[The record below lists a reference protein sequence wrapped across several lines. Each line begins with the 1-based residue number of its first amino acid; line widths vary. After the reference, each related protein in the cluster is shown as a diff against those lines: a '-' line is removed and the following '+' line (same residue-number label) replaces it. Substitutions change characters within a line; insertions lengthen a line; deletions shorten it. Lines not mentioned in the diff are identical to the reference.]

1 MNDYCTYFD
10 RGYLAQGLA
19 LWRSLERHDPGARL
33 TVLALD
39 GETAVVL
46 RAVGGPGLTVI
57 ERGQLLAA
65 DVVLAGLER
74 GRSRAEFIFAL
85 TPCLVRH
92 LFARRPDLARV
103 VYLDADLFFFSAA
116 RPIWAELG
124 DRSVLIVPHRY
135 PTWHDDSEWYG
146 RYNVGVVGFRND
158 ESGRACVEWWR
169 ERCLEST
176 ALVGDGTRFG
186 DQKYLDEWPG
196 RFAGVIESSHPGI
209 NVAPWNWARHRFRLR
224 DGAVE
229 VDNARLVV
237 FHFAQFRRISAR
249 WFDSGQL
256 EYGIMPR
263 WLRSRLYGEYWT
275 ALRRAECEIQ
285 GVASGFAIAR
295 RGWPAA
301 LDRWPLAAWRILW
314 GQFWWHAGGQWYAG
328 RLGLGRF
335 SGQVM
340 GRYRD
345 WRRRHR

>member
-19 LWRSLERHDPGARL
+19 LWRSLERHDPAARL

-46 RAVGGPGLTVI
+46 RALGGPRLAVI
-57 ERGQLLAA
+57 ERGALLSA
-65 DVVLAGLER
+65 DPELAGVER

-85 TPCLVRH
+85 TPCLVLH
-92 LFARRPDLARV
+92 LLATRPDLERV
-103 VYLDADLFFFSAA
+103 VYLDADLYFFGAA
-116 RPIWAELG
+116 RPIWDELG
-124 DRSVLIVPHRY
+124 DRSVLVVPHRY
-135 PTWHDDSEWYG
+135 PAWHDDSDWYG

-158 ESGRACVEWWR
+158 ESGRACVAWWR

-176 ALVGDGTRFG
+176 ALAGDGARFG

-196 RFAGVIESSHPGI
+196 RFAGVVESGHPGI
-209 NVAPWNWARHRFRLR
+209 NVAPWNWSRHRFLLR

-229 VDNARLVV
+229 VEGLPLVV
-237 FHFAQFRRISAR
+237 FHFAQFRRISER

-263 WLRSRLYGEYWT
+263 ILRSRLYGEYWL
-275 ALRRAECEIQ
+275 ALVRAEREIQ
-285 GVASGFAIAR
+285 SVSPGFAFAR
-295 RGWPAA
+295 RGWSVA
-301 LDRWPLAAWRILW
+301 LGRGPLAAWRILW
-314 GQFWWHAGGQWYAG
+314 GQFWWRAGGQWISG

-335 SGQVM
+335 SGHVM
-340 GRYRD
+340 GRYRH
-345 WRRRHR
+345 WRRRRR